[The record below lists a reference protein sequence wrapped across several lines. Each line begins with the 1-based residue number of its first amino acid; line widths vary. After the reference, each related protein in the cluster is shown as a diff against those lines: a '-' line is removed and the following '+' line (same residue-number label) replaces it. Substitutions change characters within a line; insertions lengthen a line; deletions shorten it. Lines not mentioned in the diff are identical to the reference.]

1 VSILLPGQA
10 FPAFALP
17 ADDGATV
24 SLADFSGRPLV
35 LFFYPKA
42 GTEACTDEAVAF
54 SALAAAFAAAD
65 TALLGISA
73 DTPRK
78 LANFR
83 RKYDLAMPLA
93 GDGEH
98 VLLQACGLW
107 VEKQMYGRHYMGI
120 ARTTVLLDRQA
131 RIARL
136 WEKVKVAGHADEVL
150 AAARALATA

>member
-1 VSILLPGQA
+1 MSILLPGQA

-17 ADDGATV
+17 SDDGATV

-83 RKYDLAMPLA
+83 RKYDLAMPTKFSRRP
-93 GDGEH
+93 GRWRRPEGGEPRSN
-98 VLLQACGLW
+98 VS
-107 VEKQMYGRHYMGI
+107 
-120 ARTTVLLDRQA
+120 
-131 RIARL
+131 
-136 WEKVKVAGHADEVL
+136 
-150 AAARALATA
+150 AARNSPPKIFASQSATLGRC